1 MIYVNVMGHVYFSS
15 GWFLGPGIFLAV
27 FLCVGL
33 DLGEREERVIIE
45 WFSGIDV
52 GFLS

>member
-1 MIYVNVMGHVYFSS
+1 MSTFLVVGFWDQEFSWLYFY
-15 GWFLGPGIFLAV
+15 GER
-27 FLCVGL
+27 
-33 DLGEREERVIIE
+33 EREERVIIE

>member
-27 FLCVGL
+27 FLWVGL
-33 DLGEREERVIIE
+33 DLRERERERE
-45 WFSGIDV
+45 RREGNN
-52 GFLS
+52 

>member
-27 FLCVGL
+27 FLWVGL
-33 DLGEREERVIIE
+33 ERERERERVIIE

-52 GFLS
+52 G